1 MLNESISVVLA
12 VKNAQSWLRS
22 EIENLLDHL
31 AELTSSFEIIVV
43 DINSQ
48 DSTIE
53 ELEDLKCRFPQLRF
67 QQTKIDILPDDAT
80 KLGMESAQGEMIF
93 ANVEGAR
100 FAPEDLRKLWAL
112 RSDKRLLSARSNTR
126 ARRIDN
132 GLIEKLTQW
141 AHRMTD
147 HMHESTSTSFPL
159 GAVQMVR
166 REAIEQLRE
175 SHDSQIEISHI
186 SHQQLTSPKLVD
198 KRRSRLELPARN
210 SKRSGAT
217 TSGE

>member
-1 MLNESISVVLA
+1 MINESISVVLA
-12 VKNAQSWLRS
+12 VKNAQSWLRG

-67 QQTKIDILPDDAT
+67 QQTKSDILPDDAT
-80 KLGMESAQGEMIF
+80 KLGMATAQGDMIF
-93 ANVEGAR
+93 SNVEGAR

-112 RSDKRLLSARSNTR
+112 RGDKRLLSARSNTR
-126 ARRIDN
+126 ARRIDH

-147 HMHESTSTSFPL
+147 HMQESVSTSLPL

-198 KRRSRLELPARN
+198 KRRSRLEVPARN
-210 SKRSGAT
+210 STRS
-217 TSGE
+217 